1 MWIFILIGWE
11 TFKTLILSKL
21 LIYLKGKWAVHKP
34 TDVGGYERMTSS
46 GSEC

>member
-1 MWIFILIGWE
+1 MWIFILISWE
-11 TFKTLILSKL
+11 TSKTLILSKL
-21 LIYLKGKWAVHKP
+21 LIYLKGKA